1 MSRQKAPAPV
11 IAVVGP
17 TACGKTHLAVELA
30 KWQQSEV
37 VSADSMQVYQD
48 MQIGTARPT
57 ASEMDGVPHHLLGFL
72 PLSQEFSVADYV
84 KLAGECLQTIQE
96 KGKIPILVGGTG
108 LYIRSLLQNLSFP
121 SLDKDEALREEL
133 TCKAREHGTEVLVQ
147 ELRQVDP
154 ASAERIDP
162 QNIPRLVRAIEL
174 CRLTGKTMTQHLE
187 ESRRHPPPY
196 RVCMIGLD
204 FADRSRL
211 YDRIDRRVDA
221 MMEAGLL
228 EEARRVLSQ
237 EGSKT
242 ALQAIGYKELAPY
255 LAGEIP
261 LEQAVENIKRE
272 TRRYAKRQLTWFRR
286 EEQIHWLYLDECE
299 PGQVVEEAKAC
310 VSRFL

>member
-1 MSRQKAPAPV
+1 
-11 IAVVGP
+11 
-17 TACGKTHLAVELA
+17 
-30 KWQQSEV
+30 
-37 VSADSMQVYQD
+37 
-48 MQIGTARPT
+48 
-57 ASEMDGVPHHLLGFL
+57 
-72 PLSQEFSVADYV
+72 
-84 KLAGECLQTIQE
+84 
-96 KGKIPILVGGTG
+96 
-108 LYIRSLLQNLSFP
+108 
-121 SLDKDEALREEL
+121 
-133 TCKAREHGTEVLVQ
+133 
-147 ELRQVDP
+147 
-154 ASAERIDP
+154 
-162 QNIPRLVRAIEL
+162 
-174 CRLTGKTMTQHLE
+174 
-187 ESRRHPPPY
+187 
-196 RVCMIGLD
+196 MIGLD

>member
-1 MSRQKAPAPV
+1 
-11 IAVVGP
+11 
-17 TACGKTHLAVELA
+17 
-30 KWQQSEV
+30 
-37 VSADSMQVYQD
+37 
-48 MQIGTARPT
+48 
-57 ASEMDGVPHHLLGFL
+57 
-72 PLSQEFSVADYV
+72 
-84 KLAGECLQTIQE
+84 
-96 KGKIPILVGGTG
+96 
-108 LYIRSLLQNLSFP
+108 
-121 SLDKDEALREEL
+121 
-133 TCKAREHGTEVLVQ
+133 
-147 ELRQVDP
+147 
-154 ASAERIDP
+154 
-162 QNIPRLVRAIEL
+162 
-174 CRLTGKTMTQHLE
+174 MTQHLE

-272 TRRYAKRQLTWFRR
+272 TRRYAKRQLTWFRGKNR
-286 EEQIHWLYLDECE
+286 SIGCIWMNANADRWWKKQRPVFPAFYRRDSARKEGCKQPYEQFYRQTDHFHRAGCA
-299 PGQVVEEAKAC
+299 GA
-310 VSRFL
+310 FLHCLSDL